1 MTKLLSVFW
10 KFLLIIFLFCN
21 LSIAASDVRES
32 MVKIYCVENTP
43 DYDNPWNMSG
53 PESYNGSGC
62 VIKGNLI
69 LTNAHVVSDQTFLQV
84 RLYGQSKKY
93 TAKVVSVSHEA
104 DLALITVDNPTFF
117 KGIKP
122 IQFGELPNVQ
132 DEVIVY
138 GFPEGGDSLSTTIGV
153 ISRIEHQRYA
163 HSLIKLLAAQLD
175 AAINS
180 GNSGGPVIIGDR
192 IVGVVMQS
200 LEGSEN
206 IGYMVP
212 VPVIDHFLV
221 DVEDGH
227 YDGFPQLGIGL
238 QKLENETLKNIF
250 NVKNN
255 ISGALVNY
263 IFPGT
268 PAAGKIIPGDV
279 IISIDGH
286 DIADDFTVEF
296 RPKERTNLNYYIQKH
311 QIGENLKLTLLRNG
325 KKHKIN
331 LSLDTAWG
339 NNYLVPSLRYDVRP
353 TYFIYGGLVF
363 CPLSMNYLMTWGKNW
378 KSRAPGNL
386 INFVMN
392 SEPTVKGEKVVII
405 SKVLQSELNN
415 GYQDYT
421 DERIVEVNGKKIK
434 NLKELVYIIEN
445 NKDQQ
450 YVIFKTKSRKIICF
464 DREKV
469 KAEQPQILKTYQI
482 PKDRSE
488 DLL

>member
-1 MTKLLSVFW
+1 MTKLLKVFCAS
-10 KFLLIIFLFCN
+10 FLIAILFYN
-21 LSIAASDVRES
+21 MSIAATDVRES
-32 MVKIYCVENTP
+32 MVKIYCVKNTP

-53 PESYNGSGC
+53 PGSSSGSGC

-84 RLYGQSKKY
+84 RLYGQSKKH

-104 DLALITVDNPTFF
+104 DLALITVDNPAFF

-122 IQFGELPNVQ
+122 IQFGKLPEVQ

-200 LEGSEN
+200 LEDSEN

-227 YDGFPQLGIGL
+227 YDGFPQLGVGL
-238 QKLENETLKNIF
+238 QNLENETLKNIF

-255 ISGALVNY
+255 ISGVLVTF
-263 IFPGT
+263 IIPGT
-268 PAAGKIIPGDV
+268 PAAGKIFSGDV
-279 IISIDGH
+279 IISIAGH
-286 DIADDFTVEF
+286 DIADDGTVEF
-296 RPKERTNLNYYIQKH
+296 RPKERTNLNYYIQQH

-339 NNYLVPSLRYDVRP
+339 NNYLVSRFRYDVRP

-363 CPLSMNYLMTWGKNW
+363 CPLSMDYLMTWEEEW
-378 KSRAPGNL
+378 TTEAPSNL
-386 INFVMN
+386 LNFAINE
-392 SEPTVKGEKVVII
+392 EPTVKGEKVIII

-421 DERIVEVNGKKIK
+421 DERIVEVNDKKIK
-434 NLKELVYIIEN
+434 NLTELVNIIEN
-445 NKDQQ
+445 NKDQR
-450 YVIFKTKSRKIICF
+450 YVIFKTESRKLIGF

-482 PKDRSE
+482 PNDRSE

>member
-1 MTKLLSVFW
+1 
-10 KFLLIIFLFCN
+10 
-21 LSIAASDVRES
+21 
-32 MVKIYCVENTP
+32 
-43 DYDNPWNMSG
+43 
-53 PESYNGSGC
+53 
-62 VIKGNLI
+62 
-69 LTNAHVVSDQTFLQV
+69 
-84 RLYGQSKKY
+84 
-93 TAKVVSVSHEA
+93 
-104 DLALITVDNPTFF
+104 
-117 KGIKP
+117 
-122 IQFGELPNVQ
+122 
-132 DEVIVY
+132 
-138 GFPEGGDSLSTTIGV
+138 
-153 ISRIEHQRYA
+153 
-163 HSLIKLLAAQLD
+163 
-175 AAINS
+175 
-180 GNSGGPVIIGDR
+180 
-192 IVGVVMQS
+192 
-200 LEGSEN
+200 
-206 IGYMVP
+206 
-212 VPVIDHFLV
+212 
-221 DVEDGH
+221 
-227 YDGFPQLGIGL
+227 
-238 QKLENETLKNIF
+238 
-250 NVKNN
+250 
-255 ISGALVNY
+255 Y

-325 KKHKIN
+325 KKHKIK

-363 CPLSMNYLMTWGKNW
+363 CPLSLNYLMTWGKNW